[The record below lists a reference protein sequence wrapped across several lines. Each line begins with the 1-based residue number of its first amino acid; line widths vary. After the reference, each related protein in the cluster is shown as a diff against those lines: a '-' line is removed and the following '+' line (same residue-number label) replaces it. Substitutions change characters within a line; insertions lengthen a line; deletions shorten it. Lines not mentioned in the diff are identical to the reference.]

1 MISLHYGAIRIPEKV
16 KNLLTTKRRLEV
28 SFTVASKTFLVVTRL
43 TCCFVLTRIR
53 NARIHS
59 LCENK
64 LIEDI
69 TRWREDMN
77 LFSSGKTKPFCIRLV
92 GQVYNDM
99 KNYADLGRWYPP
111 RPGHPPAQP
120 PFTM

>member
-1 MISLHYGAIRIPEKV
+1 M
-16 KNLLTTKRRLEV
+16 LTTKRRLEA
-28 SFTVASKTFLVVTRL
+28 SFTVASKTFLVLSRL

-64 LIEDI
+64 LKYQISFL
-69 TRWREDMN
+69 N
-77 LFSSGKTKPFCIRLV
+77 HFPSGSLN

-99 KNYADLGRWYPP
+99 KNYGDLGGCYPP

>member
-1 MISLHYGAIRIPEKV
+1 M

-77 LFSSGKTKPFCIRLV
+77 FIFEWQNKTILHQA
-92 GQVYNDM
+92 GWT
-99 KNYADLGRWYPP
+99 GI
-111 RPGHPPAQP
+111 
-120 PFTM
+120 